1 MAEVVATFGIAQ
13 GASAVN
19 GVALPLGNVYSNVF
33 GIAPSLL
40 FPSAKFYSVA
50 GSVQTKEFGIA
61 PSIINNEQ
69 SGLWQRGV
77 PIVSTTTVSS
87 DYQFWS

>member
-13 GASAVN
+13 GASAAN
-19 GVALPLGNVYSNVF
+19 GVVVPLGNVYSNVF

-40 FPSAKFYSVA
+40 FPSTKYYSVA
-50 GSVQTKEFGIA
+50 GSVQTKDFGIA
-61 PSIINNEQ
+61 PSIINNEK
-69 SGLWQRGV
+69 SGLWARGV
-77 PIVSTTTVSS
+77 PIVSTTVSS

>member
-13 GASAVN
+13 GAATATGNV
-19 GVALPLGNVYSNVF
+19 LPLGNVYSNVF
-33 GIAPSLL
+33 GITPSPL
-40 FPSAKFYSVA
+40 FPSARYYSVA
-50 GSVQTKEFGIA
+50 GSVQTKDFGIA
-61 PSIINNEQ
+61 PTIVTNEQ

-77 PIVSTTTVSS
+77 PIVSTTVSS